1 MGRFF
6 RQLTRFIGNHG
17 PEIAVIIMILTFMI
31 VYFADQ
37 IFYTIPPGSVGV
49 LWLRFFGGTVT
60 NRYLGEG
67 FHVIPPWDK
76 IYIYDTRLQ
85 QLEQDFDVLSADGL
99 MMKVNIAY
107 RFQAIPDTV
116 PALQQYV
123 GPNYVSILITT
134 EIGARARDVFSRN
147 TPQEI
152 FSDRR
157 IQIQREILTDV
168 QADLRK
174 TFSPMAGH
182 PIDFVR
188 LNDVLIR
195 GITLPPEVEAAINR
209 KEEQKQLNLEYDYRL
224 LREAKEA
231 ERKRIEAGGI
241 RAFQDTV
248 STGITDSYL
257 RWKGIESTL
266 ELARS
271 NNAKVVI
278 VGGGKDGL
286 PLILGNMDNATPNM
300 STRPP
305 GADASGPQSEAVP
318 PGLPPPGLPPPG
330 LPSIR
335 DGGNIRPPPAVA
347 KSANGNAAETGRPAL
362 ANPPNSPAMS
372 APPPGA
378 APPADLS
385 SPMGEPARDK

>member
-1 MGRFF
+1 MGRLW
-6 RQLTRFIGNHG
+6 RRLTRFVGHHG
-17 PEIAVIIMILTFMI
+17 PEIAVVIMILVFMV
-31 VYFADQ
+31 VYFADE

-49 LWLRFFGGTVT
+49 LWLRFLGGTVLHY
-60 NRYLGEG
+60 YLGEG

-76 IYIYDTRLQ
+76 IYVYDVRLQ

-99 MMKVNIAY
+99 KMKVNIAY
-107 RFQAIPDTV
+107 RFQAIPQTV
-116 PALQQYV
+116 PELQQYV
-123 GPNYVSILITT
+123 GPNYVSILLTT

-147 TPQEI
+147 TPEEI

-168 QADLRK
+168 QSDLRK

-188 LNDVLIR
+188 LDDVLIR

-257 RWKGIESTL
+257 RWKGIEATL

-271 NNAKVVI
+271 NNAKMVI
-278 VGGGKDGL
+278 IGSSKDGL
-286 PLILGNMDNATPNM
+286 PIILGNMDGGTGNM
-300 STRPP
+300 SVRPGGGTAP
-305 GADASGPQSEAVP
+305 GQQSEAAP
-318 PGLPPPGLPPPG
+318 SGLPPA
-330 LPSIR
+330 S
-335 DGGNIRPPPAVA
+335 DGGNTPALQSGATSAGGNPAVVA
-347 KSANGNAAETGRPAL
+347 KPAL
-362 ANPPNSPAMS
+362 ATPANSPAM
-372 APPPGA
+372 AAEPPGA
-378 APPADLS
+378 APP
-385 SPMGEPARDK
+385 PGQPPTREPARNK

>member
-1 MGRFF
+1 MMGRLWRRF
-6 RQLTRFIGNHG
+6 TRFIGRHG
-17 PEIAVIIMILTFMI
+17 PEIAVVIMIFVFMV
-31 VYFADQ
+31 VYFADE

-49 LWLRFFGGTVT
+49 LWLRFGGGTVLS
-60 NRYLGEG
+60 RYLHEG
-67 FHVIPPWDK
+67 LHVIAPWDK
-76 IYIYDTRLQ
+76 IYIYDARLQ

-99 MMKVNIAY
+99 KMTVNIAY

-116 PALQQYV
+116 PELHQYV
-123 GPNYVSILITT
+123 GPNYVSVLLTT

-147 TPQEI
+147 TPEEI

-157 IQIQREILTDV
+157 IQIQTEILTDV
-168 QADLRK
+168 QQDLRK

-188 LNDVLIR
+188 LDDVLIR

-231 ERKRIEAGGI
+231 ERKHIEAGGI
-241 RAFQDTV
+241 REFQDTV

-257 RWKGIESTL
+257 RWKGIEATL

-286 PLILGNMDNATPNM
+286 PIILGNMDTPANM
-300 STRPP
+300 SVRPAA
-305 GADASGPQSEAVP
+305 GAAEAPLSGET
-318 PGLPPPGLPPPG
+318 LPTLPTG
-330 LPSIR
+330 G
-335 DGGNIRPPPAVA
+335 DGGNAPPV
-347 KSANGNAAETGRPAL
+347 
-362 ANPPNSPAMS
+362 PPTKTSTATPPDKPSTTTPNNSPSMTPS
-372 APPPGA
+372 PPG
-378 APPADLS
+378 S
-385 SPMGEPARDK
+385 SPPSPQPQPTKQPARNK

>member
-1 MGRFF
+1 MGRLW
-6 RQLTRFIGNHG
+6 RRLTRFIGHHG
-17 PEIAVIIMILTFMI
+17 PEIAVVVMILVFMV

-49 LWLRFFGGTVT
+49 LWLRFFGGTVLH
-60 NRYLGEG
+60 RYLGEG
-67 FHVIPPWDK
+67 LHIVAPWDK
-76 IYIYDTRLQ
+76 IYIYDVRLQ

-99 MMKVNIAY
+99 KMRVNIAY

-116 PALQQYV
+116 PELQQFV
-123 GPNYVSILITT
+123 GPNYVSVLLTT

-147 TPQEI
+147 TPEEI

-188 LNDVLIR
+188 LDDVLIR

-231 ERKRIEAGGI
+231 ERKKIEAGGI
-241 RAFQDTV
+241 REFQDTI

-257 RWKGIESTL
+257 RWKGIEATL

-278 VGGGKDGL
+278 VGSGKDGL
-286 PLILGNMDNATPNM
+286 PIILGNMDSGTGNISVRPAGVSATG
-300 STRPP
+300 S
-305 GADASGPQSEAVP
+305 QSEAAP
-318 PGLPPPGLPPPG
+318 PGLPTAG
-330 LPSIR
+330 
-335 DGGNIRPPPAVA
+335 DGGNAPPLQ
-347 KSANGNAAETGRPAL
+347 SAPKNASGNAAEGAKPAL
-362 ANPPNSPAMS
+362 ATPSNSPAMS
-372 APPPGA
+372 GSPPGA
-378 APPADLS
+378 APPAGQP
-385 SPMGEPARDK
+385 SPSKEPAQNK

>member
-1 MGRFF
+1 MMGRLW
-6 RQLTRFIGNHG
+6 RRLTRFIGRHG
-17 PEIAVIIMILTFMI
+17 PEIAVVIMIFVFMV
-31 VYFADQ
+31 VYFADE

-49 LWLRFFGGTVT
+49 LWLRFGGGTVLYK
-60 NRYLGEG
+60 YLGEG
-67 FHVIPPWDK
+67 LHVIAPWDK
-76 IYIYDTRLQ
+76 IYIYDVRLQ

-99 MMKVNIAY
+99 KMTVNIAY

-116 PALQQYV
+116 PELHQYV
-123 GPNYVSILITT
+123 GPNYVSVLLTT

-147 TPQEI
+147 TPEEI

-157 IQIQREILTDV
+157 IQIQAEILTDV
-168 QADLRK
+168 QQDLRK

-182 PIDFVR
+182 QIDFVR
-188 LNDVLIR
+188 LDDVLIR

-231 ERKRIEAGGI
+231 ERKHIEAGGI
-241 RAFQDTV
+241 REFQDTV

-257 RWKGIESTL
+257 RWKGIEATL

-286 PLILGNMDNATPNM
+286 PIILGNMDTAPANM
-300 STRPP
+300 SPRPATGTGSSP
-305 GADASGPQSEAVP
+305 ESGET
-318 PGLPPPGLPPPG
+318 
-330 LPSIR
+330 LPSLPTAR
-335 DGGNIRPPPAVA
+335 DGGNAPPVPPTRTGGATQPD
-347 KSANGNAAETGRPAL
+347 KPSATTPN
-362 ANPPNSPAMS
+362 NSPSMAS
-372 APPPGA
+372 SPPGTAPPPPQPPPTK
-378 APPADLS
+378 PPAQN
-385 SPMGEPARDK
+385 R

>member
-1 MGRFF
+1 MGRLW
-6 RQLTRFIGNHG
+6 RRLTRFVGHHG
-17 PEIAVIIMILTFMI
+17 PEIAVVIMIFVFMI
-31 VYFADQ
+31 VYFADE

-49 LWLRFFGGTVT
+49 LWLRFFGGTVLHH
-60 NRYLGEG
+60 YLGEG

-76 IYIYDTRLQ
+76 IYVYDVRLQ

-99 MMKVNIAY
+99 KMRVNIAY

-116 PALQQYV
+116 PELQQYV
-123 GPNYVSILITT
+123 GPNYVSILLTT

-147 TPQEI
+147 TPEEI

-188 LNDVLIR
+188 LDDVLIR

-257 RWKGIESTL
+257 RWKGIEATL

-278 VGGGKDGL
+278 VGSGKDGL
-286 PLILGNMDNATPNM
+286 PIILGNMDGGTGNM
-300 STRPP
+300 SVRPGG
-305 GADASGPQSEAVP
+305 GAAPRPQSEAAP
-318 PGLPPPGLPPPG
+318 SGLPAV
-330 LPSIR
+330 S
-335 DGGNIRPPPAVA
+335 DGGNA
-347 KSANGNAAETGRPAL
+347 PAL
-362 ANPPNSPAMS
+362 QSAAKGAGGNTAEAAKPALVTPANSPAMAAEPPS
-372 APPPGA
+372 ATPPPGQ
-378 APPADLS
+378 PP
-385 SPMGEPARDK
+385 PPHEPARNK